1 MINREY
7 QKEWRKEGE
16 GNMGETKIGI
26 DEQDEKLFKWK
37 YGQNSHNP
45 QSQPEA
51 VQNEMRRPVKKILI
65 IDDEPTTILLL
76 KVRLAQNE
84 YHIVAAEDGHTG
96 YEKIKKEHPDLII
109 LDVMLP
115 GMGGFEIC
123 TKLKIEEELRHI
135 PIIMLSARCGDI
147 DQKMGFDCG
156 TDAYFSKPCDVRA
169 LIKKVQ
175 WFLDRGEG

>member
-1 MINREY
+1 MII
-7 QKEWRKEGE
+7 
-16 GNMGETKIGI
+16 GNDWQSFYAQNTQE
-26 DEQDEKLFKWK
+26 DDAQD
-37 YGQNSHNP
+37 
-45 QSQPEA
+45 
-51 VQNEMRRPVKKILI
+51 VMRRPAKKILI
-65 IDDEPTTILLL
+65 IDDEPMTILLL

-84 YHIVAAEDGHTG
+84 YHIVAAEDGSTG
-96 YEKIKKEHPDLII
+96 YNKIKKENPDLII

-123 TKLKIEEELRHI
+123 TKLKVDQALKHI

-156 TDAYFSKPCDVRA
+156 IDAYFSKPCDVRA

-175 WFLDRGEG
+175 WFLDKR